1 MFMASDDT
9 TIKAAILN
17 ATADI
22 TAAYVAANKV
32 PLANIADV
40 IETIYGTLDAIA
52 NSSIREAHDHAQ
64 IDIASSITPEY
75 LICLEDGKRLKMLK
89 RYLKTNYNMTPE
101 EYRKRWNLP
110 ADYPM
115 VAPNYALK
123 RSELAKDIGL
133 GKQSVRQRK
142 QVMFGKFKGG
152 LPAGKGKLR
161 IVRSTDIM
169 TTRSVVP
176 Y

>member
-1 MFMASDDT
+1 MTSEEIAT
-9 TIKAAILN
+9 KTALLN
-17 ATADI
+17 ATAQI
-22 TAAYVAANKV
+22 TAAYVTAHKTPV
-32 PLANIADV
+32 ADIMGV
-40 IETIYGTLDAIA
+40 VEHIYTALQEVQGGYVASTQE
-52 NSSIREAHDHAQ
+52 SSHV
-64 IDIASSITPEY
+64 DIAASITPEY

-110 ADYPM
+110 PDYPM
-115 VAPNYALK
+115 VAPNYALR

-133 GKQSVRQRK
+133 GKQSIRQRK
-142 QVMFGKFKGG
+142 QVGFGKFKGG

-169 TTRSVVP
+169 TTRPPFS